1 MRISDWSSDVCSS
14 DLREGRFDGHE
25 RLLSLLSPRELG
37 GLLLDDEAPLSLPRI
52 EWLLDRGADPEVR
65 TDGGDTPVFALLA
78 LGHEALPALRSEERR
93 VGKEGL
99 STCRSGLS
107 AYREKNKQFIIIR
120 SSTQQTNTN
129 THPSPPPNQKN

>member
-52 EWLLDRGADPEVR
+52 EWLLDRGADPEGR
-65 TDGGDTPVFALLA
+65 ADGGDKPEFALPA
-78 LGHEALPALRSEERR
+78 LGHEALPALQLLIRKTGRATGRARR
-93 VGKEGL
+93 GQYG
-99 STCRSGLS
+99 
-107 AYREKNKQFIIIR
+107 
-120 SSTQQTNTN
+120 
-129 THPSPPPNQKN
+129 

>member
-25 RLLSLLSPRELG
+25 RLLSLLSPWELG

-78 LGHEALPALRSEERR
+78 LGHEARSEERR
-93 VGKEGL
+93 VGKACV
-99 STCRSGLS
+99 STCRS
-107 AYREKNKQFIIIR
+107 RW
-120 SSTQQTNTN
+120 
-129 THPSPPPNQKN
+129 SPCH